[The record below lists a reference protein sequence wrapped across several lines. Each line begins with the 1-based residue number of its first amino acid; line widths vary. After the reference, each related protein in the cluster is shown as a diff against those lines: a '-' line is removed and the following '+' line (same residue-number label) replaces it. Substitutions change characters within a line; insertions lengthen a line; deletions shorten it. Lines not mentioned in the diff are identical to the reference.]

1 MLLFTL
7 GFIAGAG
14 GLWLLKKRGRR
25 LLLQLRERKEQLL
38 QEKQIVV
45 DFMHNIVDV
54 VIEGGSRDDLFKRI
68 IHTAIISTDA
78 TSACIFEPHKNGDL
92 HGTVVEGL
100 FPPLRINQNIH
111 HKLATTRVAQL
122 EKILHSETFAQS
134 EGLVGAVAQSKRG
147 LLIKDAKFDPRIPQ
161 HEDPILKIHSLILVP
176 ILFKNKLIAILAVA
190 NPASRCTFNKFD
202 FSLVESLAEQAG
214 LAIYNSEALKVQI
227 EKRKLDL
234 DIQLARNIQKL
245 LLPKIPPSNDAI
257 QFSAYY
263 IPAQTIGG
271 DLYAVIPFD
280 DGRYGTAIADVSGK
294 GIPASIIM
302 AICQTHLLHIARS
315 QNSPAA
321 VLRAINTEM
330 YGQIPKDRFVTMIY
344 AIVDT
349 KNSVITLARAGHEEP
364 LYFCNKTL
372 KSKTISSKESP
383 GMALGMVHP
392 DIFDPIIDDCTIPFK
407 KGDSLLLYTDG
418 ITEFNNPLGEEFGTL
433 RLQAAYNQA
442 GLCDAQALTETLIAK
457 LNKYSLSQTQDDDL
471 TLLTIKRP

>member
-14 GLWLLKKRGRR
+14 GLWLLKNRDRR
-25 LLLQLRERKEQLL
+25 QILLLRERKEQLL

-54 VIEGGSRDDLFKRI
+54 VIEGGSRNALLKRI
-68 IHTAIISTDA
+68 IHTAIISTGA
-78 TSACIFEPHKNGDL
+78 TSACIFEPLENGDL
-92 HGTVVEGL
+92 HGTAVEGL

-111 HKLATTRVAQL
+111 QKVETTRVAQL

-147 LLIKDAKFDPRIPQ
+147 LLIQDAKFDPRIPQ
-161 HEDPILKIHSLILVP
+161 HTDSILKIHSLILVP
-176 ILFKNKLIAILAVA
+176 ILFKKKLIAILAVA
-190 NPASRCTFNKFD
+190 NPASGFSFNKTD
-202 FSLVESLAEQAG
+202 FSLVESLAEQVG
-214 LAIYNSEALKVQI
+214 LAFYNSEALEVQI

-245 LLPKIPPSNDAI
+245 LLPKIPPSNDTI
-257 QFSAYY
+257 QFSAHY
-263 IPAQTIGG
+263 IPAQKIGG
-271 DLYAVIPFD
+271 DLYAVIPFE
-280 DGRYGTAIADVSGK
+280 DGRYGAAIADVSGK

-315 QNSPAA
+315 ENSPAA

-330 YGQIPKDRFVTMIY
+330 YGQIPKDRFVTMVY

-349 KNSVITLARAGHEEP
+349 KKSVITLARAGHEQP

-372 KSKTISSKESP
+372 KSETISNEQSP

-392 DIFDPIIDDCTIPFK
+392 NIFDPIIDDYTVPFEA
-407 KGDSLLLYTDG
+407 GDSLLLYTDG

-433 RLQAAYNQA
+433 RLQAAYNKA
-442 GLCDAQALTETLIAK
+442 GHGHAQALTEALIAE
-457 LNKYSLSQTQDDDL
+457 LDKYASSGTQDDDL
-471 TLLTIKRP
+471 TLLTIKRT